1 MQYNS
6 DSFIL
11 MKSDMKEIIDF
22 FLMLLVSITLCY
34 FLWALVE
41 NHLILCLSARSEL
54 QSKASET
61 HVRYHSFSTCA
72 TFSEKLTF
80 FTPWYAIFYQLL
92 VIPQSTLGHSRGD
105 SITNPMLI
113 TEFAQFKLK
122 GHPEHCNEVG
132 SLSLALGL
140 LGF

>member
-22 FLMLLVSITLCY
+22 FLMLLVSITLCH
-34 FLWALVE
+34 FLWTLVE

-61 HVRYHSFSTCA
+61 HVRDHSFSTCA

-80 FTPWYAIFYQLL
+80 FTPWYAQIFTSYL

-105 SITNPMLI
+105 SLTNLMLI
-113 TEFAQFKLK
+113 TEFAQFRLK
-122 GHPEHCNEVG
+122 GHPEHCNEIG
-132 SLSLALGL
+132 YLSLA
-140 LGF
+140 